1 MGLRNDYRVS
11 TIVVL
16 CKDCDQDV
24 GLYPARHKCNSSNK
38 LPQLPTLCSSTT
50 SFSSW
55 NSRHDEQD
63 VPDLV
68 DSNPTSTTV
77 TRQASDS
84 SMESGKWSF
93 FRSSSTSDVKKH
105 ANDEQERPADDE
117 GESVYFD
124 TYASHLKNSSSL
136 TDLSNISSP
145 NGKKLWGKMKENEKW
160 KELIAEKSK
169 CDQEMASSC
178 SMLKLKALEEE
189 SNKSGKLWE
198 RIIHATMSNSVE
210 EDGPGK
216 WMMCNGAIFSRRFMS
231 LYVLLESDDD
241 DWEGET
247 HVSRILREYH
257 QNSSTKSLPPWLYD
271 DRTPISTLASVPS
284 TEHHVIQ
291 EQIMNRKNSSRT
303 RRLWQ
308 PAETQQLSSRE
319 RELQTLRAENQTPEE
334 SYYKKPSI
342 LRSQSERMPSQ
353 ASSLRNTHH
362 FQHPNMTA
370 GAEPDQIY
378 GSTTPRRMNTTRLPP
393 SSLYQHQSKHN
404 YIPPSTPPRPVRSNT
419 FF

>member
-16 CKDCDQDV
+16 CKDCNQDV

-38 LPQLPTLCSSTT
+38 LPQLPTLCSSTST
-50 SFSSW
+50 SFTKW
-55 NSRHDEQD
+55 NSRQDEQD

-68 DSNPTSTTV
+68 ESNPTSTTV

-93 FRSSSTSDVKKH
+93 FRSSSTPDVKKH
-105 ANDEQERPADDE
+105 CNDEQERPADDE
-117 GESVYFD
+117 DESIYFD
-124 TYASHLKNSSSL
+124 KYASHLKNTSSL
-136 TDLSNISSP
+136 TDLSNTPSP

-160 KELIAEKSK
+160 KELIAEKK
-169 CDQEMASSC
+169 
-178 SMLKLKALEEE
+178 EE

-210 EDGPGK
+210 EDGP
-216 WMMCNGAIFSRRFMS
+216 
-231 LYVLLESDDD
+231 ESDDD
-241 DWEGET
+241 DWDGET
-247 HVSRILREYH
+247 HVSRILREYY
-257 QNSSTKSLPPWLYD
+257 QSISTKSLPPWLYD
-271 DRTPISTLASVPS
+271 DRTPISTLASVSS
-284 TEHHVIQ
+284 TEHHIIQ

-308 PAETQQLSSRE
+308 PAEAQQLSSRE
-319 RELQTLRAENQTPEE
+319 RELQTLRAEKQTPEE
-334 SYYKKPSI
+334 CYFKKPSI
-342 LRSQSERMPSQ
+342 FRSQSERMPSH

-362 FQHPNMTA
+362 FQSPNMIT

-378 GSTTPRRMNTTRLPP
+378 GSTTPRRMNTTRLPS
-393 SSLYQHQSKHN
+393 SSLYQHESKHN
-404 YIPPSTPPRPVRSNT
+404 IPPISSPRPVRNNT

>member
-11 TIVVL
+11 TIIVL

-24 GLYPARHKCNSSNK
+24 GLYPARHKCNSSNR

-50 SFSSW
+50 TSFANW
-55 NSRHDEQD
+55 NSRQDDQD

-93 FRSSSTSDVKKH
+93 FRSSSTPDVKKH
-105 ANDEQERPADDE
+105 CNDEQERPADDE
-117 GESVYFD
+117 DESIYFD
-124 TYASHLKNSSSL
+124 NYASHLKSSSSL
-136 TDLSNISSP
+136 TDLSNTASP

-160 KELIAEKSK
+160 KELIAEKK
-169 CDQEMASSC
+169 
-178 SMLKLKALEEE
+178 E

-210 EDGPGK
+210 DDGP
-216 WMMCNGAIFSRRFMS
+216 
-231 LYVLLESDDD
+231 ESDDD

-257 QNSSTKSLPPWLYD
+257 QSINTKPLPSWLYD
-271 DRTPISTLASVPS
+271 DRTPISTLASVSS
-284 TEHHVIQ
+284 TEHHIIQ

-308 PAETQQLSSRE
+308 PAETQQLSSRGK
-319 RELQTLRAENQTPEE
+319 ELQELRAARLKPEE
-334 SYYKKPSI
+334 MYYKKPSI
-342 LRSQSERMPSQ
+342 IRSQSERMPSH

-362 FQHPNMTA
+362 LQHQNVST
-370 GAEPDQIY
+370 GTGPDQIY
-378 GSTTPRRMNTTRLPP
+378 GSTTPRRTNTTRLPP
-393 SSLYQHQSKHN
+393 SALYQKESKYN
-404 YIPPSTPPRPVRSNT
+404 IPSSSPPRSVRHNT